1 MESIINFEEFLELVS
16 TPENKIRRYRA
27 CLNEFDRLQYDD
39 PFIKQIRL
47 ELVHLEKQVK
57 TLSNI

>member
-1 MESIINFEEFLELVS
+1 MESIINFEEILDLVGS
-16 TPENKIRRYRA
+16 PENRLKRYRA

-47 ELVHLEKQVK
+47 EIVHLEEQVK
-57 TLSNI
+57 TLAKI